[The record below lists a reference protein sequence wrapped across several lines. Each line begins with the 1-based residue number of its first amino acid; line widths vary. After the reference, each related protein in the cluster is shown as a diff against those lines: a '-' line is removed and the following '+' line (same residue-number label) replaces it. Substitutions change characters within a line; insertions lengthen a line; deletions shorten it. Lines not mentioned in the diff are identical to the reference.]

1 MSGAT
6 TSSIAS
12 GAASRAAPPG
22 AAPSS
27 RRWSLWAWAAI
38 AGLLVVVGGAGAALS
53 GLGEWSERDVLDPES
68 RGPDGAAAVVELLRE
83 GGIDVVI
90 ARDRENAREAL
101 ATASP
106 ATLVTADSPLLSDDT
121 LRGIVDAAT
130 DVVLIDPRARAVE
143 IVLPG
148 ALSEGFAPDAP
159 VAPECAS
166 EVAARAGEIVPGRLL
181 QPGTAAGLTACYPT
195 GGGYGLLVGESA
207 TGGVASA
214 LDGREIVINSALAQN
229 GNAALALGLMG
240 RLPTVVWYSP
250 GVDDADIAAEPTL
263 GELTPGWVTPAIVVL
278 AAAAVAAAIWRGRRF
293 GPLVVEDLPVTV
305 RASETME
312 GRARLYARGRDT
324 AHAADALRIGAAGRL
339 ARMLGLGR
347 AADVHVIADAAAD
360 RTGAP
365 RARVRSLLVDDVPG
379 TEKDLVAISDGL
391 DDLERAVRAALRDE
405 GATR

>member
-1 MSGAT
+1 VSGAT
-6 TSSIAS
+6 TSSIAP
-12 GAASRAAPPG
+12 GAETRTASAAAPR
-22 AAPSS
+22 S
-27 RRWSLWAWAAI
+27 RRRSLWGWAAV

-53 GLGEWSERDVLDPES
+53 GLGEWTERDALDPES

-83 GGIDVVI
+83 GGVDVVI
-90 ARDRENAREAL
+90 ARDRESAREAL
-101 ATASP
+101 TTASP
-106 ATLVTADSPLLSDDT
+106 ATLVTADSPLLADDT
-121 LRGIVDAAT
+121 LREVVDAAT
-130 DVVLIDPRARAVE
+130 DVVLIDPRARAVD

-159 VAPECAS
+159 VAPGCAT
-166 EVAARAGEIVPGRLL
+166 EVATRAGEIVPGRLL
-181 QPGTAAGLTACYPT
+181 QPGTDTGLTACYPA
-195 GGGYGLLVGESA
+195 GDGYGLLIGESA
-207 TGGVASA
+207 AGGVASA
-214 LDGREIVINSALAQN
+214 MDGREIVINSALAQN

-250 GVDDADIAAEPTL
+250 GIDDADIAAEPTL

-278 AAAAVAAAIWRGRRF
+278 AAAAIAAGIWRGRRF

-324 AHAADALRIGAAGRL
+324 GHAADALRVGAAGRL

-347 AADVHVIADAAAD
+347 SADVHTIADAAAD

-365 RARVRSLLVDDVPG
+365 RARVRALLVDDVPG

>member
-6 TSSIAS
+6 TSSIA
-12 GAASRAAPPG
+12 PG
-22 AAPSS
+22 AAPRAASAAAPRS
-27 RRWSLWAWAAI
+27 RRRSLWGWAAI

-53 GLGEWSERDVLDPES
+53 GLGEWTERDALDPES

-83 GGIDVVI
+83 GGVDVVI
-90 ARDRENAREAL
+90 ARDRASAREAL
-101 ATASP
+101 TTASP
-106 ATLVTADSPLLSDDT
+106 ATLVTADSPLLGDDT
-121 LRGIVDAAT
+121 LREVVDAAS
-130 DVVLIDPRARAVE
+130 DVVLIDPRARAVD

-148 ALSEGFAPDAP
+148 ALSEGFAPEAP

-166 EVAARAGEIVPGRLL
+166 EVAIRAGQVVPGRLL
-181 QPGTAAGLTACYPT
+181 QPGTAAGLTACYPA
-195 GGGYGLLVGESA
+195 GEGYGLLIGGSA
-207 TGGVASA
+207 AGGVASA

-250 GVDDADIAAEPTL
+250 GIDDADIAAEPTL

-278 AAAAVAAAIWRGRRF
+278 AAAAIAAAIWRGRRF

-324 AHAADALRIGAAGRL
+324 GHAADALRVGAAGRL

-347 AADVHVIADAAAD
+347 SADVHTIADAAAD

-365 RARVRSLLVDDVPG
+365 RARVRALLVDDVPG